1 MSILLVMCEVN
12 SWAGIEPA
20 QRTRRKI
27 HITRKH
33 KSPMVVVGKQGLI
46 QIYLRYVIRIVSLK
60 LYLINTRPLRLDGR
74 AIQQ

>member
-1 MSILLVMCEVN
+1 
-12 SWAGIEPA
+12 
-20 QRTRRKI
+20 
-27 HITRKH
+27 
-33 KSPMVVVGKQGLI
+33 MVVVGKQGLI